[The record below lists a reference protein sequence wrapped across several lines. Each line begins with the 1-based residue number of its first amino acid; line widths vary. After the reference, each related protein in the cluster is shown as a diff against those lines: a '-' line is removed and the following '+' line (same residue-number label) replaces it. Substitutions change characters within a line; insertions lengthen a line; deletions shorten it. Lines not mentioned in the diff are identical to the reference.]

1 MSGFQVLCGD
11 FAHYQDPD
19 EEWSVDGFTTADAAA
34 EYARRFVRDQ
44 VEHMRAEYP
53 DAEALK
59 AAFMMFGE
67 YAIAP
72 GFEFAAWLDH
82 CIANPATKRADT
94 DYQAIDPN
102 R

>member
-1 MSGFQVLCGD
+1 MSTFAVLCGD
-11 FAHYQDPD
+11 FANAMDPD
-19 EEWSVDGFTTADAAA
+19 EEWTVEGFRSEEEAA

-44 VEHMRAEYP
+44 VEHLRAEYA

-59 AAFMMFGE
+59 QAFMMFGE

-72 GFEFAAWLDH
+72 GFELAAWLDH
-82 CIANPATKRADT
+82 CIANPAARKADT
-94 DYQAIDPN
+94 DYQALDPN

>member
-1 MSGFQVLCGD
+1 MTGFQVLCGD

-19 EEWSVDGFTTADAAA
+19 EEWSVDGFATAEAAA

-44 VEHMRAEYP
+44 VEHMRDAYP

-59 AAFMMFGE
+59 MAFMMFGE
-67 YAIAP
+67 YAMAP
-72 GFEFAAWLDH
+72 GFELSTWLDH
-82 CIANPATKRADT
+82 CFANPATKRSDT

>member
-11 FAHYQDPD
+11 FAHDQEPD
-19 EEWSVDGFTTADAAA
+19 EEWSVDGFASAEAAA

-44 VEHMRAEYP
+44 VEALRGEY
-53 DAEALK
+53 ATSEALRE
-59 AAFMMFGE
+59 AYLSFGE

-72 GFEFAAWLDH
+72 AFELKPWLDH
-82 CIANPATKRADT
+82 CIATPATRRADT

>member
-1 MSGFQVLCGD
+1 MSTFQVLCGD

-19 EEWSVDGFTTADAAA
+19 EEWSVDGFRTAEAAA

-44 VEHMRAEYP
+44 IEHLRGEYP
-53 DAEALK
+53 DAGALEQ
-59 AAFMMFGE
+59 AFLMFGE

-72 GFEFAAWLDH
+72 GFELKAWLAH
-82 CIANPATKRADT
+82 CIANPATRKADT
-94 DYQAIDPN
+94 DYQALDPN

>member
-1 MSGFQVLCGD
+1 MTSFQVLCGD

-19 EEWSVDGFTTADAAA
+19 EEWSIDGFATAEAAA

-44 VEHMRAEYP
+44 VEALRGEYTTP
-53 DAEALK
+53 EALRD
-59 AAFMMFGE
+59 AFLSFGE

-72 GFEFAAWLDH
+72 GFDLQAWLAH
-82 CIANPATKRADT
+82 CVATPAARRADT

>member
-1 MSGFQVLCGD
+1 MSHAVLCGD

-19 EEWSVDGFTTADAAA
+19 EEWSVEGFRTAEAAA

-44 VEHMRAEYP
+44 VEALRAEYATP
-53 DAEALK
+53 EALRD
-59 AAFMMFGE
+59 ACLAFGE

-72 GFEFAAWLDH
+72 GFELKAWLDH
-82 CIANPATKRADT
+82 CIATPASKRADT